1 MIKANGAITIN
12 VTKRNWDGKITCIN
26 YAKGPYNFKRN
37 PKIKMA
43 YIEDKQKSIEKRR
56 WEQKYLVKNKSDS
69 KQRNTFTKSEF
80 TEKQFKEI
88 QKYLEEKFLE
98 ESQDIKRLEAHYPQN
113 ISLNDKFLD
122 NIKMEERNL
131 EDKYLEAHYPK
142 KLPLKVTFLDRR
154 KLEERYLDRKII

>member
-1 MIKANGAITIN
+1 MLKANGAITIN
-12 VTKRNWDGKITCIN
+12 VTKRNWDGKITSIN

-43 YIEDKQKSIEKRR
+43 YIEDKQKSIEKSR
-56 WEQKYLVKNKSDS
+56 WEEKNLVKHKSDL
-69 KQRNTFTKSEF
+69 KERNTFTKSEF

-88 QKYLEEKFLE
+88 QKYLEDKFLE

-122 NIKMEERNL
+122 NIKMESQSQYNVL
-131 EDKYLEAHYPK
+131 YD
-142 KLPLKVTFLDRR
+142 
-154 KLEERYLDRKII
+154 